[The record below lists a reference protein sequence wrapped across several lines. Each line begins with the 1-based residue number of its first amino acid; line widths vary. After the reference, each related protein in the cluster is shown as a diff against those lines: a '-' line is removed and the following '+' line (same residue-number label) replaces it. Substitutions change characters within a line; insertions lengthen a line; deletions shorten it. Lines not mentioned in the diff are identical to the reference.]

1 MRSNCITVW
10 MYSSVVRMRNKKKR
24 SQSSVQGL
32 PTEVVRVHVSL
43 GGEGPED
50 WRRPME
56 SIFGRRLLTPRK
68 YEHIVGSQIAN
79 IRRTGSRKI
88 WAIAPVLNPPVF
100 TVLVFSFTFLSQTLE
115 RATNEVQTCLRFC
128 LRSVHK
134 LDGLPSG
141 VMGYC
146 LPCIKFFIRSSHT

>member
-24 SQSSVQGL
+24 SQSSVEGL

-56 SIFGRRLLTPRK
+56 SIFGRRLLTPRT

-79 IRRTGSRKI
+79 IRRRDLEKFGPS
-88 WAIAPVLNPPVF
+88 LQ
-100 TVLVFSFTFLSQTLE
+100 FSTHRYL
-115 RATNEVQTCLRFC
+115 
-128 LRSVHK
+128 LRSFSHSLSYLRPRNGLLMKCK
-134 LDGLPSG
+134 LAYASVYVPYTSWM
-141 VMGYC
+141 V
-146 LPCIKFFIRSSHT
+146 FRQE